1 MHDAI
6 FCRKS
11 RVWTNKK
18 MNRTQY
24 LLYGVRRH
32 TTVTVGLEWDN
43 CPTMPPIRA
52 HNDCDVELL
61 SDDGTNQ
68 RR

>member
-11 RVWTNKK
+11 RVWAIKK
-18 MNRTQY
+18 MNFYTQQ
-24 LLYGVRRH
+24 LLYSVRPH
-32 TTVTVGLEWDN
+32 TTVGPEWDN

-52 HNDCDVELL
+52 RNDCDVQLL

>member
-6 FCRKS
+6 FCRKLH
-11 RVWTNKK
+11 VWPIKK
-18 MNRTQY
+18 MNHTQQ
-24 LLYGVRRH
+24 LYSVRRH
-32 TTVTVGLEWDN
+32 ETLGPAWDD
-43 CPTMPPIRA
+43 CQTMPPIRA